1 MSCCINRG
9 YNDSTCQYLKLQA
22 TDSVIISLVNPQ
34 GLGYSGNLL
43 LTQGTDSLSWSGSSD
58 TSRLTLTGGGTFSY
72 LGCPSC
78 PLLEVNLRQVLE
90 GQISIWRGS
99 LQLIQGVASGYLQRT
114 QGSGGPFRYRIEGV
128 YQLIC
133 ETGGR
138 RLRLDTLRLEPRSF

>member
-22 TDSVIISLVNPQ
+22 TDSVIIRLVNPQ

-99 LQLIQGVASGYLQRT
+99 LQLIQGLASGYLQRT
-114 QGSGGPFRYRIEGV
+114 QRCKRN
-128 YQLIC
+128 
-133 ETGGR
+133 
-138 RLRLDTLRLEPRSF
+138 